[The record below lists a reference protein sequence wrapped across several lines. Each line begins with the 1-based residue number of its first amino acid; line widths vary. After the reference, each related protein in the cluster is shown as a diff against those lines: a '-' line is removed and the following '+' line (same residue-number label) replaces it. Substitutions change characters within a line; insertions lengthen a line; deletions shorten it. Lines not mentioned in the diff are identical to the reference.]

1 MALDNM
7 NVHAMKTA
15 WTGEV
20 YTCKIAGTK
29 DRGRDLL
36 VTGKPHYKTMQY
48 QDGNYVMPQYGVTK
62 DEQKNV
68 KEAKSIAKKDVQRLI
83 KLGGLWLCSA

>member
-1 MALDNM
+1 M
-7 NVHAMKTA
+7 
-15 WTGEV
+15 
-20 YTCKIAGTK
+20 
-29 DRGRDLL
+29 
-36 VTGKPHYKTMQY
+36 PH
-48 QDGNYVMPQYGVTK
+48 YGVTK